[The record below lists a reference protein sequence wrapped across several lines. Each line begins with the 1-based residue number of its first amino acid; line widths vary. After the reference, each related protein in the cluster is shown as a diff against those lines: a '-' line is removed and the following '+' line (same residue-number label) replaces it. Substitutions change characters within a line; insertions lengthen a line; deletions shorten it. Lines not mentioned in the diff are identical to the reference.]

1 VSTDPPGP
9 TPTRGGR
16 GADYSD
22 LQMIQR
28 MAGSGRHELLLGRGT
43 YEIFAVCW
51 PYSDGSLADQLS
63 RTRKHV
69 AARTLRQ
76 LDRDH
81 ATLISGN
88 VPEHGTPPKSENG
101 PQIQVHGSP
110 GPICTL
116 LGHYLV
122 EELRVWILPWYA
134 APASASSATARSR
147 SGPKLTG
154 GTVPKTEVTI
164 DTYERAGEIG
174 PGSPECDEPEPK
186 RNWVELG
193 DPVRGPGGSHKW

>member
-1 VSTDPPGP
+1 MRTDPPGL
-9 TPTRGGR
+9 TPTHGGR

-81 ATLISGN
+81 ATLISGD
-88 VPEHGTPPKSENG
+88 VPEHSTPPKSENG

-134 APASASSATARSR
+134 APASASSGHGTIPLGAEADRRHGPQDRGHDRHLRASR
-147 SGPKLTG
+147 R
-154 GTVPKTEVTI
+154 
-164 DTYERAGEIG
+164 DRAWFAQ
-174 PGSPECDEPEPK
+174 CDEPEPK
-186 RNWVELG
+186 RNWAELG